1 MIRRPPRSTLF
12 PYTTLFRSD
21 DDGRTPDPLLAWTA
35 QSAGTYVVQVFGF
48 AYPAISDVK
57 FTGGNACVY
66 RLHLSR
72 GRCLQYT
79 LPLGVQ
85 RGVRTKLRLF
95 GWNMGSSSGL
105 EFEFDGTGLPAETR
119 QVALAI
125 PGFENAL
132 ALPVGDGPELIERE
146 PNNST
151 DEATHLDVPSAVT
164 GCIDKAGDEDRF
176 TFTAKKSDKL

>member
-1 MIRRPPRSTLF
+1 ALSFLVGASFLVPPDPLLITSIPSPSSSAPPTQSPPSASSIRGRRRCGWRPQESCSIRRPTPESLPSRLRRTRRQGRIWSASSTN
-12 PYTTLFRSD
+12 RARA
-21 DDGRTPDPLLAWTA
+21 GRAFSLSPASRKPDRLLAWTA
-35 QSAGTYVVQVFGF
+35 NPAGTYILQVFGF

-95 GWNMGSSSGL
+95 GWNMGSSPGL
-105 EFEFDGTGLPAETR
+105 EF
-119 QVALAI
+119 
-125 PGFENAL
+125 
-132 ALPVGDGPELIERE
+132 
-146 PNNST
+146 
-151 DEATHLDVPSAVT
+151 
-164 GCIDKAGDEDRF
+164 
-176 TFTAKKSDKL
+176 